1 MSFKQQA
8 TIKEFIPSITHMKL
22 HIYKFCTYWHPLLFT
37 NIRIDLPIDHII
49 SVYFTHTH
57 THTHRREHIE
67 KLHKPKKRSKII
79 MNLDSF
85 H

>member
-57 THTHRREHIE
+57 THREENIE
-67 KLHKPKKRSKII
+67 KNYTNPKKEVKP
-79 MNLDSF
+79 
-85 H
+85 

>member
-1 MSFKQQA
+1 
-8 TIKEFIPSITHMKL
+8 MKL

-57 THTHRREHIE
+57 THTEENTE
-67 KLHKPKKRSKII
+67 KNYTNPKKEVKP
-79 MNLDSF
+79 
-85 H
+85 

>member
-49 SVYFTHTH
+49 SVHFTHTH
-57 THTHRREHIE
+57 THTQRKENGE
-67 KLHKPKKRSKII
+67 KKYTNPKKEVKPQ
-79 MNLDSF
+79 
-85 H
+85 